1 MNRFWWAYPAVLG
14 GPGRM
19 SWFKKALLFL
29 QKKKQKNSYLLRVV
43 ALAMQLPRVDESF
56 LLLFFKKETLA
67 FVSAV
72 LPLCVSAAP
81 ALAQSAII
89 TVSDA
94 GGVPISPLLYG
105 VNYVWDKVPA
115 EEFPAFWGAMQSVAH
130 AGLARYL
137 GGWGAESYDWSAN
150 LETGKLGG
158 TEPGLGPDNFI
169 ASVPA
174 ASFITPSASAVAD
187 PAEIPQTA
195 ALTAQLVARYGGR
208 VRYWEV
214 GNEWWLQK
222 GARRHADRR
231 DANLQGYAALLAA
244 VVPAMKAANPS
255 IVIFATLDWRAPED
269 AAALRQM
276 VGPAWAQ
283 IDGISVH
290 TYCGTTDPQRL
301 CASLP
306 AAMAAIRVASGK
318 SMIYASEWSASKR
331 MNPDDFGI
339 RNATLTIETLQDMAF
354 AGINLAAYWPPVKVL
369 PDLAFTSADFG
380 QPFATG
386 IAFGW
391 MSRYY
396 EGTALRTGGDMPAVA
411 ARDGSAVTVIVP
423 SGDAGTQSVTLRLG
437 GLGLHGVAQA
447 QILYVAA
454 PDDANGTGGRDAYVA
469 PLPTQ
474 VSGGPDNLTVSFI
487 VNPGGPGR
495 GGDFEIARVTLQ

>member
-1 MNRFWWAYPAVLG
+1 
-14 GPGRM
+14 M
-19 SWFKKALLFL
+19 SWFKKALLLFK
-29 QKKKQKNSYLLRVV
+29 KKKQKNFYLLQVV
-43 ALAMQLPRVDESF
+43 APAMQLPRVDESF
-56 LLLFFKKETLA
+56 LPLSFKKKALA
-67 FVSAV
+67 FFSA
-72 LPLCVSAAP
+72 LLLLCVSAAP
-81 ALAQSAII
+81 APAQSAVI

-174 ASFITPSASAVAD
+174 ASFVTPSASAVAD

-222 GARRHADRR
+222 GARKHAARR
-231 DANLQGYAALLAA
+231 DANLRGYAALLAA
-244 VVPAMKAANPS
+244 VAPAMKAANPS
-255 IVIFATLDWRAPED
+255 IVIFATLDWQAPED
-269 AAALRQM
+269 ATALRQM

-318 SMIYASEWSASKR
+318 SMIYASEWSASR
-331 MNPDDFGI
+331 GMNVDDEGI
-339 RNATLTIETLQDMAF
+339 GNADLTVEALGDMAL
-354 AGINLAAYWPPVKVL
+354 AGINLGAYWPPVKIV
-369 PDLAFTSADFG
+369 PALAMVSDDYQDAY
-380 QPFATG
+380 PTG

-391 MSRYY
+391 MAKYY
-396 EGTALRTGGDMPAVA
+396 EGEALHTSGSVAAVA
-411 ARDGSAVTVIVP
+411 ARHGGAITVIVP
-423 SGDAGTQSVTLRLG
+423 SWAATGAVRVYFQSFVPHNVVSAEVLSETQGISALSPLPVSIG
-437 GLGLHGVAQA
+437 ES
-447 QILYVAA
+447 
-454 PDDANGTGGRDAYVA
+454 GGRGYV
-469 PLPTQ
+469 TF
-474 VSGGPDNLTVSFI
+474 D
-487 VNPGGPGR
+487 VNPGTPGR
-495 GGDFEIARVTLQ
+495 GSGYEIARVTVN